1 MARASDISRKA
12 DHLNFYMNALDF
24 KCGHEFKQ
32 ILKAAMVK
40 LSMPVGCCF
49 DLGNTILYI
58 NKRNEREEKLYF
70 PDQDGES

>member
-1 MARASDISRKA
+1 
-12 DHLNFYMNALDF
+12 
-24 KCGHEFKQ
+24 
-32 ILKAAMVK
+32 MVK

-58 NKRNEREEKLYF
+58 NKRNEIEEKLYF